1 LVLAGH
7 VIVEFGKRVGGRLE
21 GTGGGLHDRMQV
33 GLELQ
38 PQIPGMIVPGYL
50 FLKDSRSV
58 IKWNP

>member
-1 LVLAGH
+1 M
-7 VIVEFGKRVGGRLE
+7 EFGKRVGGRLE